1 MDSFLTESKSRS
13 YIKDNNNNLSEKQCF
28 DFIELYNNSSGNLT
42 NIINPKTKKNMY
54 DLNGIRFIY
63 EKCLTKVGF
72 TDNRIVNSST
82 VYEKMLSNITL
93 DDLFNI
99 IEDPLFNSNFISII
113 TTKIFGNDTK
123 NNILKLK
130 EYLNKTDNEPIRK
143 YKCCISEIK
152 KYIKSFDPFMGNEKF
167 KKYVEKH
174 YRDEYNNDD
183 GVFFISKKL
192 LNILSKPKEY
202 LVEAIMYNSVSNKNS
217 IEFKNNLENKFA
229 TYYSINYIL
238 TLLTEYSICDYVLQ
252 KAIMTDV
259 TYILLN
265 NKIIIKYSDNSSSS
279 LSLDK
284 SISYSV
290 SPSGSTSKAI
300 SHREAKKELL
310 SYIMNNE
317 GYSGDMNDYDFY
329 TMDKWADMPL
339 QKLKYVIKI
348 PYTIDSK
355 MFCNAY
361 YAKSLYKAWD
371 SSIKQKLKFINPTNR
386 IEFSDEDKNAIM
398 DKMVEMYPYIKKPK
412 ANSNVRQDLELYFV
426 PVNNYYD
433 NMSGEH
439 IDTIRI
445 TIFYK
450 IKNTNPLLTDYRY
463 LDLVNIYVPVLFI
476 DPQESEIPENYS
488 FFSLQQKLE
497 DLSSR
502 NKLLGKTVPF
512 KLHNAIEKYNNKL
525 LGKKEDYIDFFNM
538 L

>member
-1 MDSFLTESKSRS
+1 MDSVLTESKS
-13 YIKDNNNNLSEKQCF
+13 YIKDNNNNLSEKHCY
-28 DFIELYNNSSGNLT
+28 DFIELYNNASGNLT
-42 NIINPKTKKNMY
+42 NIINPKTKKNMS
-54 DLNGIRFIY
+54 DLNRIRFIY

-72 TDNRIVNSST
+72 TDNRIVNSSI

-93 DDLFNI
+93 GDLFNI

-130 EYLNKTDNEPIRK
+130 EYLNKTDNDAIRK
-143 YKCCISEIK
+143 YKGCISEIK
-152 KYIKSFDPFMGNEKF
+152 KYIKSFDPFMGNERF
-167 KKYVEKH
+167 KKYVEKN
-174 YRDEYNNDD
+174 YSDEYNNED

-202 LVEAIMYNSVSNKNS
+202 LVEAIMYNSISNKNS
-217 IEFKNNLENKFA
+217 IEFKKNLENNFSK
-229 TYYSINYIL
+229 YYSINYIL
-238 TLLTEYSICDYVLQ
+238 ALLTEYSISDDVLQ

-259 TYILLN
+259 TDILLN

-310 SYIMNNE
+310 SYIMNND
-317 GYSGDMNDYDFY
+317 GYRGDINDYDFY
-329 TMDKWADMPL
+329 TMDKWSDMPL

-386 IEFSDEDKNAIM
+386 IEFSNEDKNAIM
-398 DKMVEMYPYIKKPK
+398 DKMVEMYPYIKKPN
-412 ANSNVRQDLELYFV
+412 ANSNVRQDLELHFI

-433 NMSGEH
+433 NISGEH

-450 IKNTNPLLTDYRY
+450 TKNINPLLTDYRY
-463 LDLVNIYVPVLFI
+463 LDLVKIYIPMLFI
-476 DPQESEIPENYS
+476 DPHESELPDNYS

-512 KLHNAIEKYNNKL
+512 KLHNAIEKYNNKIL
-525 LGKKEDYIDFFNM
+525 MDKEYYMDFIDM